1 MLQQENKTDYNSV
14 IGFALIGIVLF
25 WFLNEQDKVN
35 QALLQNTSEVVEPKQ
50 EPVLDDVDATFESA
64 DTASYIS
71 SELQEAY
78 GSFSNAASKRDIS
91 EKFYLE
97 NDLIK
102 VEVAAKGARV
112 TSVYLKEYQTH
123 DSLPIN
129 LLREDSSRF
138 NLTFWA
144 QNRRLQ
150 TSDFVFDASQIL
162 LVDKQHLSMRINV
175 SEGKYLEFSYD
186 LAPNSYKVEYALNL
200 VGLDGL
206 IQTNTPI
213 ELDWSAAIPRQELSR
228 FNEAMNTSVYYYA
241 DGEVDYLGSSFLSS
255 SSNDSERV
263 KDSEWTAFKSQYF
276 STVLQ
281 TEALSKEITISTTD
295 LPDSEHFLKILNA
308 TSNLN
313 YEGRN
318 QSYSMDWYFV
328 PNHVKTLKS
337 YGIGLEELVPLG
349 WSIIGWINKYVVIN
363 IFNTFEAWGWGYGMI
378 IFMMAL
384 LIKIALFPFT
394 YKSYSSMAKMRVLKP
409 QVDAINEKHEDQMK
423 RQQEMMALYK
433 QTGVNP
439 LGGCI
444 PMLFQMPIL
453 FALFR
458 FFPASIELRQQGFL
472 WATDLSTYDSIL
484 DLGFNIPFYGDHVSL
499 FTLLMTATTV
509 LQMKYSNSM
518 SGSNAQM
525 PQMKYMMYFMPVI
538 FLGVMNS
545 YAAALSYYYFLA
557 NLITFGQQKLI
568 TYMIDDSVLL
578 ANMEEKK
585 KNTPVKGKSK
595 FQARLEKM
603 MKDQQD
609 AKKGK

>member
-1 MLQQENKTDYNSV
+1 MLQQENKTDYNSI
-14 IGFALIGIVLF
+14 IGFALIGVVLF
-25 WFLNEQDKVN
+25 WLFNEQAKVE
-35 QALLQNTSEVVEPKQ
+35 QVMLQNAAEEVQTKEEMTSNAK
-50 EPVLDDVDATFESA
+50 DV
-64 DTASYIS
+64 SYVS
-71 SELQEAY
+71 SLNDSSSYVSSDLKEAY
-78 GSFSNAASKRDIS
+78 GAFSNAASKNDLS

-102 VEVAAKGARV
+102 VEVAAKGARI
-112 TSVYLKEYQTH
+112 TSVYLKDYQTH
-123 DSLPIN
+123 DSLPLN

-138 NLTFWA
+138 NFTFWA

-150 TSDFVFDASQIL
+150 TSDFVFVASQTQQGG
-162 LVDKQHLSMRINV
+162 KQQLSMRMNV
-175 SEGKYLEFSYD
+175 SEGKYLEFSYA

-200 VGLDGL
+200 VGLEGL
-206 IQTNTPI
+206 IQPNTPLK
-213 ELDWSAAIPRQELSR
+213 LDWSAAIPRQELSR
-228 FNEAMNTSVYYYA
+228 YNEAMNTSAYYYA
-241 DGEVDYLGSSFLSS
+241 DSEVDYLSST
-255 SSNDSERV
+255 SNDSERV
-263 KDSEWTAFKSQYF
+263 LDTEWVAFKSQYF

-281 TEALSKEITISTTD
+281 TDALSKEISLSTID
-295 LPDSEHFLKILNA
+295 LPDSERFLKTLNA
-308 TSNLN
+308 TANLN
-313 YEGRN
+313 YEGGTH
-318 QSYSMDWYFV
+318 SYSMDWYFV

-363 IFNTFEAWGWGYGMI
+363 IFNTFEAWGWGYGLI

-409 QVDAINEKHEDQMK
+409 QVDAINEKYEDQMK

-518 SGSNAQM
+518 SGSNTQM
-525 PQMKYMMYFMPVI
+525 PQMKYMMYFMPII

-568 TYMIDDSVLL
+568 GSMIDDSVLL
-578 ANMEEKK
+578 AKMEEKK
-585 KNTPVKGKSK
+585 QNAPAKGKSK

-603 MKDQQD
+603 MKEQQE
-609 AKKGK
+609 AQKRK

>member
-1 MLQQENKTDYNSV
+1 MLQQENKTDYNSL
-14 IGFALIGIVLF
+14 IGFALIGVVLF
-25 WFLNEQDKVN
+25 WLYNEQAKVEEVM
-35 QALLQNTSEVVEPKQ
+35 LQNVKEEVQTKEEMTSNTK
-50 EPVLDDVDATFESA
+50 DV
-64 DTASYIS
+64 SYDS
-71 SELQEAY
+71 SLNDSSSYVSSKLKEAY
-78 GSFSNAASKRDIS
+78 GAFSVAANKDDRS

-102 VEVAAKGARV
+102 VEVAAKGARI

-123 DSLPIN
+123 DSLPLN

-138 NLTFWA
+138 NFTFWA

-150 TSDFVFDASQIL
+150 TSDFVFDASQTQL
-162 LVDKQHLSMRINV
+162 DDKQQLSMRMNV
-175 SEGKYLEFSYD
+175 SEGKYLEFSYA
-186 LAPNSYKVEYALNL
+186 LAPNSFKVEHSLNF

-206 IQTNTPI
+206 IEPNTPI
-213 ELDWSAAIPRQELSR
+213 KLDWSAAIPRQELSR
-228 FNEAMNTSVYYYA
+228 DNEAMNTSAYYYS
-241 DGEVDYLGSSFLSS
+241 DGEVDYLSST
-255 SSNDSERV
+255 SNDSESV
-263 KDSEWTAFKSQYF
+263 LDTEWIAFKSQYF
-276 STVLQ
+276 STVLKTQ
-281 TEALSKEITISTTD
+281 DLSKEIALSTID
-295 LPDSEHFLKILNA
+295 LSDSQRFLKTLNA
-308 TSNLN
+308 TANLN
-313 YEGRN
+313 YIGGN
-318 QSYSMDWYFV
+318 HSYSMNWYFV

-363 IFNTFEAWGWGYGMI
+363 IFNTFEAWGWGYGLI

-394 YKSYSSMAKMRVLKP
+394 YKSFSSMAKMRVLKP
-409 QVDAINEKHEDQMK
+409 QVDAINEKYEDQMK

-458 FFPASIELRQQGFL
+458 FFPASIELRQQSFL

-484 DLGFNIPFYGDHVSL
+484 DLGFIVPFYGDHVSL

-568 TYMIDDSVLL
+568 GSMIDDSVLL
-578 ANMEEKK
+578 AKMEEKK
-585 KNTPVKGKSK
+585 QNTPIKGKSK

-603 MKDQQD
+603 MKEQQD
-609 AKKGK
+609 AQKRK

>member
-1 MLQQENKTDYNSV
+1 MLQQENKIDYNSL
-14 IGFALIGIVLF
+14 IGFVLIGIVLF
-25 WFLNEQDKVN
+25 WLFNEQAKVEEVMLQKSTEEVQVKEEITKN
-35 QALLQNTSEVVEPKQ
+35 EKVMSDLSALN
-50 EPVLDDVDATFESA
+50 D
-64 DTASYIS
+64 S
-71 SELQEAY
+71 SSNIFTDLKETY
-78 GSFSNAASKRDIS
+78 GAFSTAASKGDLS

-123 DSLPIN
+123 DSLPLN

-138 NLTFWA
+138 NFTFWA

-150 TSDFVFDASQIL
+150 TSDFVFVASQTQL
-162 LVDKQHLSMRINV
+162 GGNQQLSLRMNV
-175 SEGKYLEFSYD
+175 SEGKYLEFSYA

-200 VGLDGL
+200 VGLEGL
-206 IQTNTPI
+206 IHPNTPI
-213 ELDWSAAIPRQELSR
+213 KLDWSAAIPRQELSR
-228 FNEAMNTSVYYYA
+228 YNEAMNTSAYYYA
-241 DGEVDYLGSSFLSS
+241 DNEVDYLSST
-255 SSNDSERV
+255 SNDSERIL
-263 KDSEWTAFKSQYF
+263 DTEWVAFKSQYF

-281 TEALSKEITISTTD
+281 TGAMSKEIYLSTTD
-295 LPDSEHFLKILNA
+295 LPDSDRFLKTLNA
-308 TSNLN
+308 TANLN
-313 YEGRN
+313 YEGGTH
-318 QSYSMDWYFV
+318 SYSMDWYFV

-363 IFNTFEAWGWGYGMI
+363 IFNTFEAWGWGYGLI

-409 QVDAINEKHEDQMK
+409 QVDAINEKYEDQMK
-423 RQQEMMALYK
+423 RQQEMMALY
-433 QTGVNP
+433 QETGVNP

-525 PQMKYMMYFMPVI
+525 PQMKYMMYFMPII

-568 TYMIDDSVLL
+568 GSMIDDSVLL
-578 ANMEEKK
+578 AKMEEKK
-585 KNTPVKGKSK
+585 QNAPAKGKSK

-603 MKDQQD
+603 MKEQQE
-609 AKKGK
+609 AQRRK